1 MASPTST
8 VLSVTLF
15 TFFGVIKIMNSVL
28 ESFSFRERERER
40 ERECILKA
48 QVPGVSMRAPLCTY
62 ADDLLRCS
70 ATVGNLGERGEP
82 DILT

>member
-1 MASPTST
+1 M
-8 VLSVTLF
+8 
-15 TFFGVIKIMNSVL
+15 KCD
-28 ESFSFRERERER
+28 ERERDRERKRERERER
-40 ERECILKA
+40 ERKRVCILKA
-48 QVPGVSMRAPLCTY
+48 QVPGVSLRPTPCTD